1 MRIARRVVAG
11 TAALTVAATL
21 SACST
26 LGGATGSGSGEL
38 SYVAG
43 DGSTVLVA
51 ASDREAPVDFS
62 GTTLEGGTWSLADHR
77 GKVVVVNVWA
87 SWCPPCRAEAPAL
100 QRTATELADED
111 VVFVGVN
118 IRDSRTAAAAF
129 VERFGLTY
137 PTVVDQSGAGL
148 LAFRGPLAAVSVPT
162 TLVVDR
168 EGRVAAR
175 ALSEVDGSRLKGL
188 VEPLL
193 AEGGGTPSAASPSAA
208 SPSAASPSASAA
220 GATP

>member
-1 MRIARRVVAG
+1 MRAARRVVAG
-11 TAALTVAATL
+11 TAALAVAATL
-21 SACST
+21 SACSA

-43 DGSTVLVA
+43 DGSTVIVA
-51 ASDREAPVDFS
+51 ASEREAPVDFT

-100 QRTATELADED
+100 QRTSTELADED

-193 AEGGGTPSAASPSAA
+193 AEGGGTAPSPAGTPSASG
-208 SPSAASPSASAA
+208 SPSASGAA
-220 GATP
+220 S